1 MINSALEKARNVPRS
16 EALKRVTKEKST
28 KRPVF
33 AIHFDPRLPA
43 IPGIV
48 RKHWRTMVQD
58 PRLQEI
64 FPVPPLVAYR
74 RPQNIRDKLIRAK
87 VPPTNSA
94 RPKRNTP
101 GMKKCNKCGVCPYVK
116 EGKIIQATATN
127 FKKDISTSGDCSS
140 SNIIYLLG
148 CRKCPQQYIGETER
162 TLKERFSEHKGYVN
176 TNNQSK
182 ATGVHFNTKG
192 HSVADM
198 EITVLEKIFSQ
209 DPMFRK
215 QREKFYIQKFNTRY
229 KGLNRMNGG

>member
-1 MINSALEKARNVPRS
+1 M
-16 EALKRVTKEKST
+16 KRVTKEKST

-87 VPPTNSA
+87 VPPPNIT

-101 GMKKCNKCGVCPYVK
+101 GMKNAINVVV
-116 EGKIIQATATN
+116 QR
-127 FKKDISTSGDCSS
+127 
-140 SNIIYLLG
+140 L
-148 CRKCPQQYIGETER
+148 Q
-162 TLKERFSEHKGYVN
+162 
-176 TNNQSK
+176 
-182 ATGVHFNTKG
+182 TK
-192 HSVADM
+192 
-198 EITVLEKIFSQ
+198 
-209 DPMFRK
+209 
-215 QREKFYIQKFNTRY
+215 YN
-229 KGLNRMNGG
+229 